1 MKVGQVNNTVG
12 MDMGTGTVRGAVH
25 SVEHG
30 KNDTDCLQMDK
41 DAMGAEV
48 EFRGFE
54 DNVISDMHD
63 ESRGTMFSRQGPV
76 IDHEVDEEVDSALVC
91 TCNATMPTTCLA
103 TLPAA
108 LMGLPAA
115 PISPAILPSAPVSPA
130 VLPAT
135 ALHPATLSATAC
147 HSASTPTILIGPVTL
162 PAMSIG
168 PAILPTISMALT
180 SPVMSKAPNKPHPLP
195 KPRTRTTWASDALVI
210 AAQSS
215 APLAD
220 TLVLPALKVLT
231 LTTSS
236 LEHVKATSSCKQKAL
251 TLEGS
256 GKDPADIIAARTKQ
270 SCHNK

>member
-1 MKVGQVNNTVG
+1 M
-12 MDMGTGTVRGAVH
+12 
-25 SVEHG
+25 EHG
-30 KNDTDCLQMDK
+30 KNDTDCLQTDK

-54 DNVISDMHD
+54 DDAISNMHD

-76 IDHEVDEEVDSALVC
+76 IDHEVDEEVDSALVH

-103 TLPAA
+103 TLPAT

-115 PISPAILPSAPVSPA
+115 PISPAILPSTPVSPA

-135 ALHPATLSATAC
+135 ALRPAALSTTAH
-147 HSASTPTILIGPVTL
+147 HSASTPTIPIGPVAL
-162 PAMSIG
+162 PATSIG
-168 PAILPTISMALT
+168 PAILPIISMALT
-180 SPVMSKAPNKPHPLP
+180 SPVMSKAPNKLCPLP
-195 KPRTRTTWASDALVI
+195 KPRTRTTQASDALVV

-215 APLAD
+215 APLTD
-220 TLVLPALKVLT
+220 MLVLPAPKAPT

-236 LEHVKATSSCKQKAL
+236 LEHVKATSSRKWKAL

-256 GKDPADIIAARTKQ
+256 GKDLADIIAARTKQ